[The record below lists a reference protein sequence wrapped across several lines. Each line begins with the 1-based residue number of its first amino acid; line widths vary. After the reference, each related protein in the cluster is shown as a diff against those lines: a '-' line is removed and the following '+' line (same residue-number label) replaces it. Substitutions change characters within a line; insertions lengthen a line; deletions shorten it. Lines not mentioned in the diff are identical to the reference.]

1 MYSAAIKEEV
11 EQLDGLLRIC
21 DQSVPA
27 ESVEYAYCWAD
38 DMIQQNSWHHALFDQ
53 MFPN

>member
-1 MYSAAIKEEV
+1 MYSAAIKEKV
-11 EQLDGLLRIC
+11 EQLDGLLHGW
-21 DQSVPA
+21 DQSVPVESA
-27 ESVEYAYCWAD
+27 ENAYCWAD